1 MNIMMKL
8 ILSVVSTTMLL
19 FTSLNINA
27 QTCLES
33 PPGSGNYILPD
44 GSPCPNTIVT
54 AVPFLRI
61 VPDARSG
68 AMGDVGI
75 ALSPDANSM
84 ALNASKLA
92 NVKNDISVSATYTPW
107 LRALGLQDVY
117 LAYLAGYKQIDE
129 LQTIGMSLRY
139 FSLGTISF
147 TDENGQALGTGKPN
161 EFEIA
166 VAYARKLS
174 SKFSVGF
181 TPKFIYSNLASGQR
195 IGDVDITP
203 GVAGAADISMIYV
216 TPIKHSNSESE
227 LSIGLAITNLGTKIS
242 YTNSINKDYIP
253 TNLGIGA
260 AWKFNFDEYNTFTI
274 AADIN
279 KLLVPTPVYPND
291 PKYDEDANGIADYKE
306 KSTFGAM
313 LGSFSDAP
321 GGGAE
326 ELRELMYSV
335 GLEYWYDEQFSV
347 RAGYYT
353 ENSTKGN
360 RSFFTVGIGLKY
372 NIFGLNFSYLIPTTN
387 QRNPLDNTLRFS
399 LLFDFGGA
407 GLE

>member
-1 MNIMMKL
+1 MNIMKKIL
-8 ILSVVSTTMLL
+8 LSVVSVTMLF
-19 FTSLNINA
+19 FTSFS
-27 QTCLES
+27 QGVTCFEN
-33 PPGSGNYILPD
+33 PPGSGNYVLPD
-44 GSPCPNTIVT
+44 GTPCPNTIVT

-61 VPDARSG
+61 IPDARSG

-84 ALNASKLA
+84 VLNAARLA
-92 NVKNDISVSATYTPW
+92 NVKYDLSVSATYTPW

-117 LAYLAGYKQIDE
+117 LAYLAGYKKLDD

-147 TDENGQALGTGKPN
+147 TDINAQPLGTGRPN
-161 EFEIA
+161 EFEVA

-174 SKFSVGF
+174 PKLSVGF
-181 TPKFIYSNLASGQR
+181 TPKFIYSNLAAGQR
-195 IGDVDITP
+195 IGDVEITP
-203 GVAGAADISMIYV
+203 GIAGAADFSMIFV
-216 TPIKHSNSESE
+216 TPIKQQGGNDSE
-227 LSIGLAITNLGTKIS
+227 LSIGAAITNLGTKIS
-242 YTNSINKDYIP
+242 YTNSINRDYIP
-253 TNLGIGA
+253 TNLGIGG

-279 KLLVPTPVYPND
+279 KLLVPTPIFPGDDRYD
-291 PKYDEDANGIADYKE
+291 PDGNGIPDYKE
-306 KSTFGAM
+306 KSTFSAM

-321 GGGAE
+321 GGAAE
-326 ELRELMYSV
+326 ELRELMYSI
-335 GLEYWYDEQFSV
+335 GLEYWYDEQFAV

-360 RSFFTVGIGLKY
+360 RRFFTVGLGLKY

-399 LLFDFGGA
+399 LLFDFGG
-407 GLE
+407 EDNN